1 MQRIMA
7 MFWLGAGCLLAQPTD
22 EAIFWPAAKLKGYAA
37 VLKARMPLVTADKK
51 QMLATENL
59 ANRGN
64 HTYLIARRDESGEPE
79 VHANWADI
87 HIGQEGEAAMI
98 YGGEVEGGRETGP
111 GEIRGGKIV
120 GGTTQ
125 KLSPGDVLVIPAGVP
140 HHTTVPPGKSWTVL
154 VVKIEK
160 KQ

>member
-1 MQRIMA
+1 MRTIAVLVCAVAGVAWAQSGD
-7 MFWLGAGCLLAQPTD
+7 GAV
-22 EAIFWPAAKLKGYAA
+22 FWPAAKLKGYAP
-37 VLKARMPLVTADKK
+37 VLKAKMPTVVAGKK
-51 QMLATENL
+51 QMLAIEDL

-64 HTYLIARRDESGEPE
+64 HTYLVARRDESGEAE

-98 YGGEVEGGRETGP
+98 YGGKLEGGRETGP

-125 KLSPGDVLVIPAGVP
+125 KLGPGDVIVIPAGVP
-140 HHTTVPPGKSWTVL
+140 HHTTLAPGKSWTVFI
-154 VVKIEK
+154 VKIEK
-160 KQ
+160 K